1 MKIHVRTLVRAISF
15 SLAAV
20 LVLSIF
26 CLRKDRELVLLR
38 ERQLNEYR
46 RSYWTL
52 ISSLESIESSLEK
65 AAVCTSPE
73 LLALLSGDI
82 WNKAE
87 TAEAAL
93 AELPVS
99 SIDSSHTSDFLNR
112 AGSYAYFLASA
123 AGQGSSDPEIIRSSI
138 SDLHTSADSILGS
151 LSALSP
157 YIYEA
162 DFFDAFAAIEAG
174 VPQPT
179 SWHQGLLLLES
190 AFPETPTLLYDGP
203 FSEHLTTPSPFINRQ
218 PEVSLSEVRQNASH
232 LFSVSPESVQTAGES
247 DGVIPA
253 YHFELAGKDLISLS
267 YSRHGG
273 RLLSLLRE
281 GEIGGS
287 VLTNAEAIS
296 AAEDFLQRAGYSS
309 LRHSYYQAS
318 SGVLYINFVAVENE
332 ILCYPDLIQV
342 GISLVDGSPVYFD
355 ATGYLS
361 NHRVRALSS
370 PSLSQEEASAS
381 LADGLSIERVSLAL
395 IPTDGKKE
403 RLCYEF
409 LCQQNDVRYLIYVH
423 AETGKEE
430 KIMILQENESGVLAS

>member
-1 MKIHVRTLVRAISF
+1 MKIHVRTLVRVISF
-15 SLAAV
+15 SLAIV
-20 LVLSIF
+20 LVLSVF
-26 CLRKDRELVLLR
+26 CLRKDRELILLR

-123 AGQGSSDPEIIRSSI
+123 AGQGSSDPETIRSSI
-138 SDLHTSADSILGS
+138 SELHTSADSILGS

-162 DFFDAFAAIEAG
+162 DFFDVFAAAENE
-174 VPQPT
+174 VPYPT
-179 SWHQGLLLLES
+179 SWRQGLLLLES

-203 FSEHLTTPSPFINRQ
+203 FSEHLTTSSPFINRQ
-218 PEVSLSEVRQNASH
+218 PKIPLSEVRQNVAS
-232 LFSVSPESVQTAGES
+232 LFSVSPDSIQTAGES

-253 YHFELAGKDLISLS
+253 YHFELAGKNLISLS

-273 RLLSLLRE
+273 RLLSLLCD
-281 GEIGGS
+281 GDVGKS

-296 AAEDFLQRAGYSS
+296 AAEDFLEKAGYTS
-309 LRHSYYQAS
+309 LRHNYYQAS
-318 SGVLYINFVAVENE
+318 SGVLYINFAAVENE

-342 GISLVDGSPVYFD
+342 GISLADGSPVYFD

-361 NHRVRALSS
+361 NHRDRALSD
-370 PSLSQEEASAS
+370 PALSREEAASS
-381 LADGLSIERVSLAL
+381 LADGLLVERVSLAL
-395 IPTDGKKE
+395 IPTDGKSE

-409 LCQQNDVRYLIYVH
+409 LCRKNDVRYLIYVH